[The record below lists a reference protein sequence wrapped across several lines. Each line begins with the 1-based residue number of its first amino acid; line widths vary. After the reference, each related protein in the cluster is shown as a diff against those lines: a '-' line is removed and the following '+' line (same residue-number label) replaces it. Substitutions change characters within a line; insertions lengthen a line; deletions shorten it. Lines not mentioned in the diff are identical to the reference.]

1 MDRQVY
7 ARMAELENGHWWFV
21 ARRRILSETLKR
33 YVALPAGS
41 RILEAGCGTG
51 GNLAM
56 LSRFGSVASFEPDAE
71 ARDLAHRHGP
81 YDIRAGA
88 LPDAVPFDPESFDL
102 VVALD
107 VLEHVPDDAGSLSA
121 LGDCL
126 RPGGW
131 ALLTVPAFPF
141 LWSRHDVSHHHHR
154 RYVKSKLSELAR
166 AAGLRPVRTSYFNSL
181 LFPAIAA
188 VRIIK
193 AVVGLSDREDDA
205 MPPQGLNR
213 LLTALFASE
222 RHLIGRVPLP
232 AGVSLL
238 MLAQKPETEKPEPRK
253 PEPRK
258 LDTRKPEA
266 R

>member
-7 ARMAELENGHWWFV
+7 ARMAEHEDGHCWFV
-21 ARRRILSETLKR
+21 ARRRILAEALQR
-33 YVALPAGS
+33 YANLPAAP

-56 LSRFGSVASFEPDAE
+56 LSAFGTVAALEPDAE
-71 ARDLAHRHGP
+71 ARDFASRKGP
-81 YDIRAGA
+81 FDIRGGR
-88 LPDAVPFDPESFDL
+88 LPDDIPFDAESFDL

-107 VLEHVPDDAGSLSA
+107 VLEHVSDDVGSLSA

-141 LWSRHDVSHHHHR
+141 LWSRHDVTHHHHR
-154 RYVKSKLSELAR
+154 RYVKSGLSELAR
-166 AAGLRPVRTSYFNSL
+166 AAGLRPVKTTYFNSL
-181 LFPAIAA
+181 LFPAITA
-188 VRIIK
+188 VRFLK
-193 AVVGLSDREDDA
+193 AVASLRDREDDA
-205 MPPQGLNR
+205 MPPRGLNR

-238 MLAQKPETEKPEPRK
+238 MLA
-253 PEPRK
+253 
-258 LDTRKPEA
+258 RKPEA
-266 R
+266 Q